1 MTGIPRRQVAGAGV
15 RGEQF
20 SVAMHGDPQPKVSR
34 LTDFLRWLS
43 YGECMA
49 KGHGNPAAG
58 SRKGLTA
65 VPDRELMPVSTAR
78 AFHLSGCA
86 MLLLAQAAL
95 AQQEAHEDPPPGAES
110 FPVVVAEGRTFA
122 VLGASDRT
130 GSQPSSALS
139 EVPAG
144 PAARS
149 FETTSQRIHVV
160 EVDGEVYRAATPLD
174 GPRSRIVFD
183 PARRTFE
190 SLLPSIR
197 LELGADVD
205 VAAIGE
211 AIGALRVTEF
221 TRLGFAVLDL
231 PADLHPAD
239 ALAQV
244 RRMPG
249 RPEASARLRGPPL
262 EWR

>member
-1 MTGIPRRQVAGAGV
+1 
-15 RGEQF
+15 
-20 SVAMHGDPQPKVSR
+20 
-34 LTDFLRWLS
+34 
-43 YGECMA
+43 MA
-49 KGHGNPAAG
+49 KGHCNPAAG
-58 SRKGLTA
+58 SRRSLTA
-65 VPDRELMPVSTAR
+65 VPARELMPVSTAR

-86 MLLLAQAAL
+86 VLLLAQAVH
-95 AQQEAHEDPPPGAES
+95 AQQEAPADPPPVADS
-110 FPVVVAEGRTFA
+110 LPVVVAEGRTFA
-122 VLGASDRT
+122 VLRRSDET
-130 GSQPSSALS
+130 GGRPSSALS

-197 LELGADVD
+197 IELGADVD
-205 VAAIGE
+205 AAAIGE
-211 AIGALRVTEF
+211 ALGALRVTEF

-231 PADLHPAD
+231 PADLHPVD

-244 RRMPG
+244 RRMSG